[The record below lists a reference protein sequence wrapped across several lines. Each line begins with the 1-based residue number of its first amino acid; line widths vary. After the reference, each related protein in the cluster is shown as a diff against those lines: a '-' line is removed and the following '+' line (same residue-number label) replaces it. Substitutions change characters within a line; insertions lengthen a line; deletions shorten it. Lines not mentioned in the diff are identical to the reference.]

1 MPIPGHVDPVPVP
14 RVITPRE
21 DGRVDLV
28 GLSRAQIKAELSVA
42 GLDDKQARLR
52 SKQLFHWLYHRGVTD
67 FEAMTDLAKPMRGW
81 MAERFVV
88 GRPSV
93 VEAQVSTDGTRKWLL
108 RSDDGQD
115 YEMVFIPDADRGTLC
130 VSSQV
135 GCTLNCRFCHTGTMR
150 LVRNLT
156 PGEIVGQ
163 VMLARD
169 ALGEWPKGNMGVAAG
184 IDADDEDD
192 DAPQYSPDGRLLT
205 NIVMMG
211 MGEPLYNF
219 DNVRDALKV
228 VMDGDGLALS
238 KRRITLSTSGVVPM
252 MARAAEEIGVNLAVS
267 LHAVTKE
274 VRDEIVPINRK
285 YGIEELLQACA
296 AYPKANNA
304 RRITFE
310 YVMLKDKND
319 SDDDARE
326 LVRLIRHYKLP
337 AKVNLIPFNPWPGA
351 IYECSDPA
359 RIKAFS
365 NIIFESGI
373 SAPVRTPRGP
383 RHHGRL
389 RAVEVRLGEEEPRRA
404 GPAGRGKAGRSGLSA
419 GRESPRFRP
428 P

>member
-1 MPIPGHVDPVPVP
+1 MQIPGHIDPVTTP
-14 RVITPRE
+14 RVIPVRV

-28 GLSRAQIKAELSVA
+28 GLSKLHIREELLSA
-42 GLDDKQARLR
+42 GLDEKAAKLRAKQIW
-52 SKQLFHWLYHRGVTD
+52 HWIYNRGAVD
-67 FEAMTDLAKPMRGW
+67 FAQMTDIAKAQHPW
-81 MAERFVV
+81 LAERFVV
-88 GRPSV
+88 GRPEV

-108 RSDDGQD
+108 RPIGAEGDDQD
-115 YEMVFIPDADRGTLC
+115 FEMVFIPDSDRGTLC
-130 VSSQV
+130 VSSQI

-156 PGEIVGQ
+156 PSEIVGQ

-169 ALGEWPKGNMGVAAG
+169 ALGEWPSQP
-184 IDADDEDD
+184 E
-192 DAPQYSPDGRLLT
+192 GRMLT

-219 DNVRDALKV
+219 DNVRDALKI

-252 MARAAEEIGVNLAVS
+252 MARAGAEIGVNLAVS

-296 AYPKANNA
+296 DYPGANNA

-319 SDDDARE
+319 SDADARE
-326 LVRLIRHYKLP
+326 LVRLIKKYKLP

-351 IYECSDPA
+351 AYDTSTPD
-359 RIKAFS
+359 RVRSFS
-365 NIIFESGI
+365 NIVFDAGI
-373 SAPVRTPRGP
+373 SAPVRTPRG
-383 RHHGRL
+383 RDIDAACGQLKTSAERKSRAELDRL
-389 RAVEVRLGEEEPRRA
+389 ADE
-404 GPAGRGKAGRSGLSA
+404 KSA
-419 GRESPRFRP
+419 NFMADA
-428 P
+428 